1 MIAFLEGTLVAKA
14 DDFLVIQVGGVG
26 LRVFAPAGLIV
37 SSEVNSVVRVYTHL
51 YVRESELSLYGFP
64 SQEDVEV
71 FRALIGVSGVGPR
84 NALAILSAMSVE
96 ALRSAIGAEDVER
109 LRGVPGIGHKTAR
122 KIILELK
129 DRFGV
134 AEGAPES
141 LAALSEVDAQVIE
154 ALTSLGYSIVE
165 AQRAV
170 QSVPPDVL
178 GVEERLRLALASLG

>member
-1 MIAFLEGTLVAKA
+1 MIAFLEGTLAAKT
-14 DDFLVIQVGGVG
+14 DDSLVIQVGGVG
-26 LRVFAPAGLIV
+26 LRVFVPANLFL

-51 YVRESELSLYGFP
+51 HVRENELTLYGFP

-71 FRALIGVSGVGPR
+71 FRALIGVSGVGPK
-84 NALAILSAMSVE
+84 NALAILSAMRLD
-96 ALRSAIGAEDVER
+96 ALRSAIGSEDVDR
-109 LRGVPGIGHKTAR
+109 LRGVPGIGPKTAR

-129 DRFGV
+129 DEFG
-134 AEGAPES
+134 ASKGFPE
-141 LAALSEVDAQVIE
+141 ALSALNEADAQVIE

-170 QSVPPDVL
+170 QSVPPDVR